1 MINILLTFESL
12 NNPIIIIIII
22 IIIIVII
29 IIIYSFVVCF
39 LTC

>member
-22 IIIIVII
+22 II
-29 IIIYSFVVCF
+29 YSFVVRF